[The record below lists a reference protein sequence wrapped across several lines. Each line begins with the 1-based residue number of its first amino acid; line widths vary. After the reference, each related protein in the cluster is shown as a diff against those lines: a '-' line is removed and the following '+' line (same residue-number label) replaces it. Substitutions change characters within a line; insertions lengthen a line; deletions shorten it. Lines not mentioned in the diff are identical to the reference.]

1 MSKSNGANKYLK
13 NGAIS
18 PLWQE
23 IEYQK
28 ACDKHDIDFATEMA
42 KNITNALNQQGGFN
56 FIGMPPEDYN
66 DIYEG
71 EPIIMR
77 NTKQELEDRF
87 EFLKNHMDNPEELEL
102 AKLVLQSY
110 HS

>member
-1 MSKSNGANKYLK
+1 MSRSNEVKKYLK

-42 KNITNALNQQGGFN
+42 RSISNAINQQQFN
-56 FIGMPPEDYN
+56 MPNISMPEIVQESIVVD
-66 DIYEG
+66 
-71 EPIIMR
+71 
-77 NTKQELEDRF
+77 TKQELEDRF
-87 EFLKNHMDNPEELEL
+87 EFLKSHATNPEDLEL

>member
-1 MSKSNGANKYLK
+1 MSRSNEVKKYLK

-28 ACDKHDIDFATEMA
+28 ACDKHDIDLATEMA
-42 KNITNALNQQGGFN
+42 RSISNAINQQQFN
-56 FIGMPPEDYN
+56 IPMPE
-66 DIYEG
+66 IVQ
-71 EPIIMR
+71 EPIVIVDI
-77 NTKQELEDRF
+77 KQELEDRF
-87 EFLKNHMDNPEELEL
+87 EFLKSHATNPEDLEL

>member
-1 MSKSNGANKYLK
+1 MSRSNEVKKYLK

-28 ACDKHDIDFATEMA
+28 ACDKHDIDLATEMA
-42 KNITNALNQQGGFN
+42 RSISNAINQQQFN
-56 FIGMPPEDYN
+56 MSNIPMPE
-66 DIYEG
+66 IVQ
-71 EPIIMR
+71 EPIVIV

-87 EFLKNHMDNPEELEL
+87 EFLKSHATNPEDLEL

>member
-1 MSKSNGANKYLK
+1 MSKSNGVKKYLK

-42 KNITNALNQQGGFN
+42 RSISNAIGLQQTNFTQ
-56 FIGMPPEDYN
+56 MPEEFDVF
-66 DIYEG
+66 EG
-71 EPIIMR
+71 EPIVMR

-87 EFLKNHMDNPEELEL
+87 EFLKNHMEDPEELEL